1 MMGHEFLEIQS
12 AIDANAGHDW
22 CPFIPVFGAPAEM
35 FERGEGTQLWSV
47 SGKRYLD
54 FLSGIAVVGLG
65 HANPVIADAIADQ
78 ARTLVHVSN
87 FFANTTATKAAV
99 AIADL
104 MRDAGWAE
112 ALSGCTH
119 VAHLASPLP
128 SEVPESKEEVIAP
141 ARDGALRVL
150 RFARDAG
157 AKRFVLASSNGAIGY
172 GRPRG
177 D

>member
-1 MMGHEFLEIQS
+1 MGHEFLETQS

-78 ARTLVHVSN
+78 ARTRARLKLLCQHH
-87 FFANTTATKAAV
+87 
-99 AIADL
+99 
-104 MRDAGWAE
+104 R
-112 ALSGCTH
+112 H
-119 VAHLASPLP
+119 
-128 SEVPESKEEVIAP
+128 ESSC
-141 ARDGALRVL
+141 RYR
-150 RFARDAG
+150 
-157 AKRFVLASSNGAIGY
+157 
-172 GRPRG
+172 RPHA
-177 D
+177 